1 MFWIIDF
8 ICLYMYISI
17 YMYNAVSNLADWCL
31 FHIYL
36 KILLAGFTI
45 FDHFLNSLPIF
56 FIFV

>member
-1 MFWIIDF
+1 MYWIIDF

-17 YMYNAVSNLADWCL
+17 YAVSNLADWCL
-31 FHIYL
+31 FYIYL